1 MRLPL
6 TVIGSTITLIILMPL
21 AARGQPLK
29 PPETPDPW
37 LIRSQTITEHL
48 LKDAPA
54 LTAFDRAILFA
65 RLGDVWWKDDQ
76 ERARAWMRKAI
87 ETVEYIPDQD
97 PDDHSRRVATAR
109 IILKI
114 ITARDEKLG
123 RRVKEIIAAS
133 QEHDSNRDRDR
144 NADALMDE
152 ALALVESDPQ
162 RAALLGAEALRV
174 GRPRMLLSLLWRLHS
189 SNPKL
194 SDGLFMQGVAVVREK
209 FNDDLLVSLLRFAFP
224 VLVEIEPS
232 EPVLSDPLRA
242 QVLLLVASHFRNTMM
257 GAESKAA
264 QCSSIMG
271 FIYTTAP
278 LLPEF
283 ERLLPAEES
292 SLVRQLLVDCQSRDS
307 IVQQRVEDAQ
317 NSTPLKTVD
326 DLLKAAEK
334 ARDMKARTVLQLRAA
349 QLAAHQDEFERANK
363 ILDDMDDE
371 ARKFMEGS
379 WEAFRWEWGVAA
391 ALDHLKH
398 DDLAGLRRTIESTPA
413 GARATVQI
421 GVAYE
426 LRADESNRSLVTELT
441 QSGRQGL
448 SKSGLP
454 DDEIAAWHLTLLI
467 LYAKFL
473 PEESF
478 PVLRDTIAALNRE
491 PKRAYVEVIRS
502 ELTEAESEY
511 KLPISMLATDEFA
524 FLDAVSAVESPAK
537 RARIRLELLSESLNK
552 HRTAANSRKA
562 ASRQ

>member
-1 MRLPL
+1 MVP
-6 TVIGSTITLIILMPL
+6 T
-21 AARGQPLK
+21 AAPGQQVK
-29 PPETPDPW
+29 PPEAPDPW
-37 LIRSQTITEHL
+37 LIRSQTITTSL
-48 LKDAPA
+48 LKDVVA
-54 LTAFDRAILFA
+54 LNAFNRAILFA

-76 ERARAWMRKAI
+76 ERARAWMQKAI
-87 ETVEYIPDQD
+87 ETVAYIPDQD
-97 PDDHSRRVATAR
+97 PDEHTRRTATAR

-114 ITARDEKLG
+114 ISARDEKLG

-133 QEHDSNRDRDR
+133 QEHDSNKDRDR

-162 RAALLGAEALRV
+162 RAALLGAESLRV
-174 GRPRMLLSLLWRLHS
+174 GRPRMLFSLLWRLHS
-189 SNPKL
+189 RNPKL
-194 SDGLFMQGVAVVREK
+194 SDALFMQGVAVVREK
-209 FNDDLLVSLLRFAFP
+209 FNDDILVSLLRFAFP

-232 EPVLSDPLRA
+232 EPALSDPLRA

-278 LLPEF
+278 LLTEF

-307 IVQQRVEDAQ
+307 IVRQRVEDAQ
-317 NSTPLKTVD
+317 NGTPLKTVD

-334 ARDMKARTVLQLRAA
+334 ARDMKARTLLQLRAA

-371 ARKFMEGS
+371 ARKFLEGS

-421 GVAYE
+421 SLAIV
-426 LRADESNRSLVTELT
+426 LRGDESNRSLATELT

-478 PVLRDTIAALNRE
+478 AVLRETVAALNRE
-491 PKRAYVEVIRS
+491 PARAYVEVIRN
-502 ELTEAESEY
+502 ELTEADTDY
-511 KLPISMLATDEFA
+511 RFPVWMLATDEFA
-524 FLDAVSAVESPAK
+524 FLSAVSAVESPVK
-537 RARIRLELLSESLNK
+537 RARIKLELLSESLEK
-552 HRTAANSRKA
+552 HRASKTSRKA
-562 ASRQ
+562 AGSQ